1 MLEVLSRF
9 CCCLAMC
16 VAAFFI
22 IKKITNSNERLFTLR
37 NTTLILILTT
47 VHTIIYNT
55 TYNISSVLI
64 IFIINLLFHKI
75 IFKLSLEEA
84 MISCC
89 FYTIIL
95 FLSDAFGTIFMTLRY
110 SIEEIKKDL
119 ILSVVSNVTVGI
131 ISVTII
137 NINIVYEKC
146 IVFYN
151 SFKTRKQTIDTIFL
165 FLIIILFV
173 FLGYNVGSEQAH
185 SIEIIINISIMIIM
199 AIIAYIF
206 IKSKIRYSQLSDEY
220 NTLFGYVQNFEE
232 WIERDQLNRHE
243 YKNQLA
249 VIRSITKDK
258 SVIKKINDLLD
269 DNIKIKGD
277 AVYKLKELPTGGLK
291 GLMYYKVAIAQKQNI
306 NIEVDV
312 SLKRKSK
319 FKKLNEHK
327 TKVLSNLIG
336 IYFDNAIEAALETE
350 EKNVCLEVYEIKD
363 GVKFVISN
371 TFKRSENFDRRNER
385 GVTSKGKGHGNGLYY
400 ANNLISKNNWIDASQ
415 EIIDNYYIQNIIIK
429 N

>member
-1 MLEVLSRF
+1 MLEVLSNF
-9 CCCLAMC
+9 ICSLIMC
-16 VAAFFI
+16 GTAFYTICKI
-22 IKKITNSNERLFTLR
+22 IDYKEKILTFR
-37 NTTLILILTT
+37 NIILILIQVIVQTVFYHNNYSILGFLT
-47 VHTIIYNT
+47 IFLI
-55 TYNISSVLI
+55 NIS
-64 IFIINLLFHKI
+64 FYKF
-75 IFKLSLEEA
+75 IFKTGIEESI
-84 MISCC
+84 ISYI
-89 FYTIIL
+89 FYTIVL
-95 FLSDAFGTIFMTLRY
+95 ALSDIIGF
-110 SIEEIKKDL
+110 L
-119 ILSVVSNVTVGI
+119 ILEAIFSLDNIKESTAPQILLDIMIN
-131 ISVTII
+131 TI
-137 NINIVYEKC
+137 C
-146 IVFYN
+146 I
-151 SFKTRKQTIDTIFL
+151 
-165 FLIIILFV
+165 
-173 FLGYNVGSEQAH
+173 
-185 SIEIIINISIMIIM
+185 IIINIRFIKVVINQFYKLSIKKRKLINNIFIILIVNLLVFSAYKISIAKKYNFQTIIDLLIMIN
-199 AIIAYIF
+199 AFIITYIF
-206 IKSKIRYSQLSDEY
+206 INNRVKYTQLRDEY
-220 NTLFGYVQNFEE
+220 STLFGYVQNFEE

-277 AVYKLKELPTGGLK
+277 AVYKLKELPTGGKK

-312 SLKRKSK
+312 SLKRKSE

-363 GVKFVISN
+363 GAKFVISN

-400 ANNLISKNNWIDASQ
+400 ANNLISRNNWLDASQ

>member
-1 MLEVLSRF
+1 MLEVLSNF
-9 CCCLAMC
+9 ICSLIMC
-16 VAAFFI
+16 ITSFLVIKEI
-22 IKKITNSNERLFTLR
+22 INSDEQLNFK
-37 NTTLILILTT
+37 NLILIIAL
-47 VHTIIYNT
+47 TIIQQVIHST
-55 TYNISSVLI
+55 TYNIASVLLIFLINI
-64 IFIINLLFHKI
+64 IFYKL
-75 IFKLSLEEA
+75 IFK
-84 MISCC
+84 ISKEKSITS
-89 FYTIIL
+89 YGIYLLIL
-95 FLSDAFGTIFMTLRY
+95 FLADGSYSILARNIFTVEQIRTVPIISISSNIIIGTISY
-110 SIEEIKKDL
+110 
-119 ILSVVSNVTVGI
+119 
-131 ISVTII
+131 TII
-137 NINIVYEKC
+137 NIKTIKNKCHQFINI
-146 IVFYN
+146 N
-151 SFKTRKQTIDTIFL
+151 NTKTKMANIIFVTL
-165 FLIIILFV
+165 NVVCFV
-173 FLGYNVGSEQAH
+173 FLGYNITSARTYDLQYIV
-185 SIEIIINISIMIIM
+185 NISIMLILIIIM
-199 AIIAYIF
+199 YF
-206 IKSKIRYSQLSDEY
+206 MVQNKIRYNQLSDEY

-312 SLKRKSK
+312 SLKRKSE
-319 FKKLNEHK
+319 FKDLNEHK
-327 TKVLSNLIG
+327 IKVLSNLIG
-336 IYFDNAIEAALETE
+336 IYFDNAIEAALETKK
-350 EKNVCLEVYEIKD
+350 KNVCLEVYEIKD

-400 ANNLISKNNWIDASQ
+400 ANNLISKNNWLEASQ
-415 EIIDNYYIQNIIIK
+415 ETIDNYYIQNIIIK